1 MSFEKKIKILLKWSI
16 TILLTTNIFD
26 QANIL
31 HIIMSKSKYS
41 WWMNNNYTKKLSI
54 EKLSQTTY
62 DFSNIWEMMTDC

>member
-26 QANIL
+26 KANIL

-62 DFSNIWEMMTDC
+62 DFSNI